1 MIKILMPRRR
11 DESGAVAI
19 IVALMAVL
27 LLMFAA
33 LAVDIGLQVNRKQQ
47 LQETLDA
54 AAQAGAFELPGS
66 AINARAEAL
75 EFAAAHDAS
84 ETGTLAPN
92 VDFWC
97 LVASKLVSGSYQP
110 QPWDIPATCYPGT
123 GPYTNG
129 ANYKTTGRKVACSA
143 LLCAIPCVEP
153 TPNATTPKVAC
164 NTIRVYQ
171 GRDVPFAF
179 APAGGIPRGSTGNLI
194 SVACKGSCGT
204 VAPNPMDVA
213 VVADRTQSMGAT
225 DIASMVAGIRSMLEQ
240 MTPAQQYVSL
250 GTIGRSQP
258 LTTGQTGTCN
268 SSAKGLSW
276 PSSSG
281 AVGQWMPVSFSD
293 NYLDA
298 SRNLN
303 TNAPLVKGVDC
314 LTNMSNALQGTV
326 LAAPMKAASRYLLGL
341 DSNNLSTMP
350 LRNEPAT
357 KVLIFETDGQ
367 PNEHEPTA
375 GSTSLTMPGDVF
387 SHTMS
392 LNPAGATT
400 NQADTSNQSSNP
412 STITTTITHNK
423 TVTYTYNGGAN
434 ACQNLVDVAT
444 QAKAA
449 GILVIM
455 IGYNMTGKQCN
466 DYDGFDDSYNDKTN
480 YTASTTTTPGPETS
494 TSTQCPAPNATKTCI
509 TNYQTRTVTKWVKA
523 AASTPVLNTLASAA
537 SPAAGLPSVADSD
550 CSTVDLRNAENSDGD
565 YLFCGAS
572 GTDMAPIFRT
582 ALTQASKGIRLVRLP

>member
-1 MIKILMPRRR
+1 MILGQRRR

-19 IVALMAVL
+19 VVGLMAML
-27 LLMFAA
+27 LMMFAA
-33 LAVDIGLQVNRKQQ
+33 FAVDIGLQVNRKQQ

-66 AINARAEAL
+66 ANTAQTKAL
-75 EFAAAHDAS
+75 EFAAAHDPS
-84 ETGTLAPN
+84 ETGSLAPN

-123 GPYTNG
+123 GPYTAG
-129 ANYKTTGRKVACSA
+129 ATYKTTGRSIACSA
-143 LLCAIPCVEP
+143 KLCAIPCVEP
-153 TPNATTPKVAC
+153 TPNTATPKVAC

-171 GRDVPFAF
+171 GRSVPFAF
-179 APAGGIPRGSTGNLI
+179 APAGGIPRGGTGNLI

-225 DIASMVAGIRSMLEQ
+225 DIASMVAGIRSMLQQ
-240 MTPAQQYVSL
+240 MTPQQQYVSL

-281 AVGQWMPVSFSD
+281 ATGQWMPISFSD

-298 SRNLN
+298 ARNLN
-303 TNAPLVKGVDC
+303 TTAPLVKGVDC
-314 LTNMSNALQGTV
+314 LTNMSDALQGTV
-326 LAAPMKAASRYLLGL
+326 LAAPMKSAARYLLGL
-341 DSNNLSTMP
+341 DPNNLSTMP
-350 LRNEPAT
+350 ARNETAT

-367 PNEHEPTA
+367 PNEHQPTS
-375 GSTSLTMPGDVF
+375 GSTTLTMAGDVF

-392 LNPAGATT
+392 IDPAGVTT
-400 NQADTSNQSSNP
+400 TQADTSSSS
-412 STITTTITHNK
+412 STSTRVTTTVTHNK
-423 TVTYTYNGGAN
+423 TVTHTYNGGAN

-466 DYDGFDDSYNDKTN
+466 DYDG
-480 YTASTTTTPGPETS
+480 
-494 TSTQCPAPNATKTCI
+494 
-509 TNYQTRTVTKWVKA
+509 
-523 AASTPVLNTLASAA
+523 
-537 SPAAGLPSVADSD
+537 
-550 CSTVDLRNAENSDGD
+550 
-565 YLFCGAS
+565 
-572 GTDMAPIFRT
+572 
-582 ALTQASKGIRLVRLP
+582 

>member
-1 MIKILMPRRR
+1 MRKMLMPRRR

-33 LAVDIGLQVNRKQQ
+33 FAVDIGMQVNRRHQ
-47 LQETLDA
+47 LNDTLDA

-66 AINARAEAL
+66 ANAARTEAL
-75 EFAAAHDAS
+75 EFAAAHDPS

-97 LVASKLVSGSYQP
+97 LVASKLVSGVYVP
-110 QPWDIPATCYPGT
+110 QPWDIPGTCYPGT
-123 GPYTNG
+123 APYTPG
-129 ANYKTTGRKVACSA
+129 VNYKSTGRKVACSA
-143 LLCAIPCVEP
+143 KLCAIPCVEP
-153 TPNATTPKVAC
+153 TPNTGTPKVAC

-225 DIASMVAGIRSMLEQ
+225 DIASMVAGIKSMLEQ

-268 SSAKGLSW
+268 STAKGLSW
-276 PSSSG
+276 PSTSG
-281 AVGQWMPVSFSD
+281 AAGQWMPVSFSD
-293 NYLDA
+293 NYLTA
-298 SRNLN
+298 SRTLD

-314 LTNMSNALQGTV
+314 LTNMSDAYQGTV
-326 LAAPMKAASRYLLGL
+326 LAAPMKSAARYLLGL
-341 DSNNLSTMP
+341 DPNNLSTMP

-367 PNEHEPTA
+367 PNEHQPTA
-375 GSTSLTMPGDVF
+375 RVHIADHARRRVLAHDEHQPGRR
-387 SHTMS
+387 HHH
-392 LNPAGATT
+392 P
-400 NQADTSNQSSNP
+400 
-412 STITTTITHNK
+412 
-423 TVTYTYNGGAN
+423 GGH
-434 ACQNLVDVAT
+434 
-444 QAKAA
+444 
-449 GILVIM
+449 
-455 IGYNMTGKQCN
+455 
-466 DYDGFDDSYNDKTN
+466 
-480 YTASTTTTPGPETS
+480 
-494 TSTQCPAPNATKTCI
+494 
-509 TNYQTRTVTKWVKA
+509 A
-523 AASTPVLNTLASAA
+523 AARARTPPP
-537 SPAAGLPSVADSD
+537 SPRPSP
-550 CSTVDLRNAENSDGD
+550 TTR
-565 YLFCGAS
+565 
-572 GTDMAPIFRT
+572 R
-582 ALTQASKGIRLVRLP
+582 